1 MEEQKNEG
9 HNLPMV
15 IAVKHHQSSS
25 SSRGRVAAEL
35 ANHFN
40 YFLADHY
47 DVYPF
52 LEKSFTKSLDLD
64 ALSFEILYQMAST
77 QVDPEKG
84 VGVGVGVV
92 LNYPFINDNHLKR
105 LSELSGH
112 NMILI
117 QCRSPQDKENQQ
129 QATESEV
136 KQQATESEVSGVRKL
151 TVDPMNLFFLEELVS
166 AILPAEKERHLH
178 EFLFFRDTKK
188 EQKLVCKSCRTST
201 SPEPSTLPDPSIS
214 SGPSYQCVEC
224 DEYSFHKNCA
234 ESAKD
239 SEYLRKTNDLEY
251 LRRKRLPNLSGRDQP
266 DYNLFPEKQKCEIC
280 QDINLENCHD
290 CLLETNIKGKYL
302 PIILHHKMHAHPLNL
317 IIMPISYGYEYGC
330 CGCSEIGQC
339 ISYRCFDCNF
349 NLHVSCCFLPE
360 SYKHRAHRHNL
371 VIASQFQGDYVREEY
386 LCDICRKERIKE
398 HWSYVCEDCKFVAHV
413 ACALDLPHSS

>member
-1 MEEQKNEG
+1 MEEQRNEG
-9 HNLPMV
+9 HNIPMI
-15 IAVKHHQSSS
+15 IAVKHRQSSS

-47 DVYPF
+47 DIYPF
-52 LEKSFTKSLDLD
+52 LEKSSAKFQDLD
-64 ALSFEILYQMAST
+64 ALSFEILYKMAST
-77 QVDPEKG
+77 QVDLKI
-84 VGVGVGVV
+84 GVV
-92 LNYPFINDNHLKR
+92 LNYPFINQTHLER
-105 LSELSGH
+105 LSELSRH
-112 NMILI
+112 DMILI
-117 QCRSPQDKENQQ
+117 QCRSPQGEENQPQ
-129 QATESEV
+129 LEELNV
-136 KQQATESEVSGVRKL
+136 GGVRKL

-166 AILPAEKERHLH
+166 AILPAKKERHLH
-178 EFLFFRDTKK
+178 EFLFFRDTKN
-188 EQKLVCKSCRTST
+188 EQKLVCKSCKDR
-201 SPEPSTLPDPSIS
+201 IS

-234 ESAKD
+234 ESSNNLDLRKTND
-239 SEYLRKTNDLEY
+239 SEYLRRNN
-251 LRRKRLPNLSGRDQP
+251 LPNLSGRDQP
-266 DYNLFPEKQKCEIC
+266 EYNRFREVQKCEIC

-317 IIMPISYGYEYGC
+317 IIMPISYRYEYGC

-360 SYKHRAHRHNL
+360 SFKHRAHRHNL

-386 LCDICRKERIKE
+386 FCDICRKERNPE

-413 ACALDLPHSS
+413 ACALDLPRSS

>member
-1 MEEQKNEG
+1 
-9 HNLPMV
+9 
-15 IAVKHHQSSS
+15 
-25 SSRGRVAAEL
+25 
-35 ANHFN
+35 
-40 YFLADHY
+40 
-47 DVYPF
+47 
-52 LEKSFTKSLDLD
+52 
-64 ALSFEILYQMAST
+64 
-77 QVDPEKG
+77 
-84 VGVGVGVV
+84 
-92 LNYPFINDNHLKR
+92 
-105 LSELSGH
+105 
-112 NMILI
+112 MILI
-117 QCRSPQDKENQQ
+117 QCRSPQSEENQPQ
-129 QATESEV
+129 LEELNV
-136 KQQATESEVSGVRKL
+136 GGVRKI

-188 EQKLVCKSCRTST
+188 EQKLVCKSCRTRTLSEPST
-201 SPEPSTLPDPSIS
+201 SPGPSTLPEPSTLPDPSIS

-224 DEYSFHKNCA
+224 GEYSFHKNCA

-251 LRRKRLPNLSGRDQP
+251 LRRKKLPNLSGRDQP
-266 DYNLFPEKQKCEIC
+266 DYNLFPEKQKCEKC
-280 QDINLENCHD
+280 EVSNLENCHD

-317 IIMPISYGYEYGC
+317 IIMPISYRYEYGC

-339 ISYRCFDCNF
+339 ISYICFDCNF

-360 SYKHRAHRHNL
+360 SFKHRAHRHNL

-386 LCDICRKERIKE
+386 FCDICRKERNPE

-413 ACALDLPHSS
+413 ACTLDLPRSS